1 LLLIALAFYL
11 QNNTFSKW
19 AMPYRTGDLLLLLV
33 REENYVCRCSWSFR
47 ITRKSTDY
55 RGTMF
60 LVVRHRSWRVGVPL
74 GVRRAARECPMLRGY
89 RTNEPAI
96 CSYRT
101 ITRCRNLLSTHSERS
116 RAHRGTRLVGAD
128 DEKQLDDEEGAGVG
142 DSVGHGPS
150 SVPLVCGAE
159 QDLVD
164 VYPAGLGEGPED
176 PLGHVLGPEKL
187 HVAKR
192 VFHERS

>member
-1 LLLIALAFYL
+1 MFAAVPGRSGLPA
-11 QNNTFSKW
+11 NRPT
-19 AMPYRTGDLLLLLV
+19 TGV
-33 REENYVCRCSWSFR
+33 RCSSLFATVR
-47 ITRKSTDY
+47 GGLVY
-55 RGTMF
+55 RSVYG
-60 LVVRHRSWRVGVPL
+60 
-74 GVRRAARECPMLRGY
+74 AARECPMLRGY

-128 DEKQLDDEEGAGVG
+128 DEKQLDNEEGAGVG

-164 VYPAGLGEGPED
+164 VYPAGLGEGLED